1 MSTRPSKPVTPPKSP
16 GFPIWLPLI
25 IVAGVVLIAVA
36 MLSNSSSSASPAASA
51 TNGAPAA
58 NGTPTVSVDKDRFDF
73 GNVKLGQTVQ
83 VSFEVA
89 NTGDA
94 PLRFKEKPYIEVA
107 AGC

>member
-1 MSTRPSKPVTPPKSP
+1 LATKSSRKVTQRKQP

-36 MLSNSSSSASPAASA
+36 VLSNNRSSSTAAP
-51 TNGAPAA
+51 GAPTTGGQPALA
-58 NGTPTVSVDKDRFDF
+58 VDKDRFDF
-73 GNVKLGQTVQ
+73 GDVKLGQTVQ
-83 VSFEVA
+83 VSFDVT
-89 NTGDA
+89 NTGTA

>member
-1 MSTRPSKPVTPPKSP
+1 MPTKPSKKVTPKNQP

-25 IVAGVVLIAVA
+25 IVVGVVLIAVA
-36 MLSNSSSSASPAASA
+36 VLSNNSSPAAP
-51 TNGAPAA
+51 GAPATGGA
-58 NGTPTVSVDKDRFDF
+58 PALSVDKDKFDF
-73 GNVKLGQTVQ
+73 GNVPLGQTVQ

>member
-1 MSTRPSKPVTPPKSP
+1 MSTRSGKTVAPPKP
-16 GFPIWLPLI
+16 RGFPIWLPLI

-36 MLSNSSSSASPAASA
+36 VLSSNSSAAAPSGPA
-51 TNGAPAA
+51 TTGAPAL
-58 NGTPTVSVDKDRFDF
+58 SVDKDQFDF
-73 GNVKLGQTVQ
+73 GKVKLGQTVQ

-89 NTGDA
+89 NTGAA

>member
-1 MSTRPSKPVTPPKSP
+1 MPTKQSKKVTPKNQP
-16 GFPIWLPLI
+16 GFPVWLPLI

-36 MLSNSSSSASPAASA
+36 VLSNNRSPAAPTTS
-51 TNGAPAA
+51 GAPAL
-58 NGTPTVSVDKDRFDF
+58 NVDKDKFDF
-73 GNVKLGQTVQ
+73 GDVKLGQTVQ

-89 NTGDA
+89 NTGAA

>member
-1 MSTRPSKPVTPPKSP
+1 MPPKQP

-36 MLSNSSSSASPAASA
+36 VLSNNTATAPSAST
-51 TNGAPAA
+51 TNGAPATG
-58 NGTPTVSVDKDRFDF
+58 GTPALTVDKDEFDF

>member
-1 MSTRPSKPVTPPKSP
+1 MSKASRKVSPQKPA

-36 MLSNSSSSASPAASA
+36 VLTNNSSPAAP
-51 TNGAPAA
+51 GAPATG
-58 NGTPTVSVDKDRFDF
+58 GTPAASGAPALTVDKDKFDF
-73 GNVKLGQTVQ
+73 GNVPLGQTVQ

>member
-1 MSTRPSKPVTPPKSP
+1 MSTKPGKTVTPPKSP

-36 MLSNSSSSASPAASA
+36 MLSNTSSSASPAAS
-51 TNGAPAA
+51 TTS
-58 NGTPTVSVDKDRFDF
+58 GTPTVSVDKDRFDF
-73 GNVKLGQTVQ
+73 GNVPLGQTVQ

>member
-1 MSTRPSKPVTPPKSP
+1 MSTKPGKTITPSKPA

-36 MLSNSSSSASPAASA
+36 MLSNTSNSPAA
-51 TNGAPAA
+51 PAA
-58 NGTPTVSVDKDRFDF
+58 STTSGTPTVSVDKDRFDF
-73 GNVKLGQTVQ
+73 GNVPLGQTVQ

>member
-1 MSTRPSKPVTPPKSP
+1 MTTKPSKKVASPKQP

-25 IVAGVVLIAVA
+25 IVAGVVLVAVA
-36 MLSNSSSSASPAASA
+36 MLSNNGSSTAAPTAPTTS
-51 TNGAPAA
+51 GAPAL
-58 NGTPTVSVDKDRFDF
+58 TVDKDRFDF

-83 VSFEVA
+83 ISFEVT

-94 PLRFKEKPYIEVA
+94 PLRFKEKPYVEVA

>member
-1 MSTRPSKPVTPPKSP
+1 MSKASRKVSPQKPA

-36 MLSNSSSSASPAASA
+36 VLSNTSSPAA
-51 TNGAPAA
+51 PAA
-58 NGTPTVSVDKDRFDF
+58 PDASGTPALSVDKDKFDF
-73 GNVKLGQTVQ
+73 GNVPLGQTVS
-83 VSFEVA
+83 VAFDVA

>member
-1 MSTRPSKPVTPPKSP
+1 MSIRPSKPVKSPKSP

-36 MLSNSSSSASPAASA
+36 MLSNSSSSASPAAS
-51 TNGAPAA
+51 TTS
-58 NGTPTVSVDKDRFDF
+58 GTPTVSVDKDRFDF